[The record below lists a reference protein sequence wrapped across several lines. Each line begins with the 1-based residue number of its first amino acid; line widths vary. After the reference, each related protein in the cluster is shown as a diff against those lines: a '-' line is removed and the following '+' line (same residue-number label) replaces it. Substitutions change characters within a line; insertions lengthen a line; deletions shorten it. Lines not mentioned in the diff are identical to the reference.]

1 MSHTGSTEVRVH
13 LATIRSARSARAE
26 VRSDEVSLMIND
38 GWMMAGL
45 VVGVECGLFVHYR
58 TDA

>member
-26 VRSDEVSLMIND
+26 VRLSLMIND